1 MIARH
6 KKKINY
12 LLVAGFNTVVGLSA
26 FPILFYALAS
36 QHLHYMSILLISQ
49 VLCVISAFF
58 TNKYLVFRTKGNHF
72 SEFLKFSTFY
82 MAYFLVNLILMPVL
96 VEVAGIHPAVSQVF
110 ISIGIIISS
119 FYWHSKVT
127 FTTKKESS
135 S

>member
-1 MIARH
+1 MKATIVRH

-12 LLVAGFNTVVGLSA
+12 LLVGGFNTVVGLSA

-36 QHLHYMSILLISQ
+36 QHLHYMYILVISQ
-49 VLCVISAFF
+49 ILCVANAFI

-82 MAYFLVNLILMPVL
+82 MAYFLVNLILMPIL
-96 VEVAGIHPAVSQVF
+96 VEIAGLNPAISQVF
-110 ISIGIIISS
+110 ISLGVIVSS

-127 FTTKKESS
+127 FTTK
-135 S
+135 